1 MNSALELRDLHFGY
15 GPRAAVR
22 GVSLQ
27 LQAGDCYGFLG
38 HNGAGKTTVMR
49 LCLGLLQPAA
59 GSVRIFGI
67 DPRRDR
73 RHANSLLGALIE
85 RPGFHLPVSA
95 RKNLLALARLQG
107 INRMLAS
114 VEVERVIECVGLN
127 EAIDSRVGTFS
138 MGMRQRLGIAQ
149 ALLGKPRLLLL
160 DEPTNGLDPEGIADL
175 RALLQKL
182 TRDEGTAVMLSSH
195 QLAELDGLCNR
206 VGVLREGG
214 MVVEGDLE
222 SLRQRVGVQ
231 HVVRGEPLDAL
242 QQQLVQRKLQPTRD
256 GDRLLVDIG
265 QQPAHEVTRALA
277 TAANLTSFAP
287 EQATLERIYLHAGNA
302 TPDAATD
309 APASTTDDSAAAP
322 PPQLGSTGG
331 PRRRAFGFEAT
342 TILHRRSTL
351 PLLLA
356 PCAIAAWAAARYN
369 SRVAE
374 GLAKVDAGEQFSA
387 DAGSGFLSMAQ
398 SLQTAT
404 PALAFAVLWFA
415 SQTIASDL
423 ANDTL
428 RNSLIRSVNR
438 KDVLFGKVFVLL
450 SAMLIG
456 WLSVCATS
464 FAISWATVGF
474 GDLEEVTRFGDRELL
489 ANAADIWPTLLT
501 TLTQMT
507 LPLAAVITI
516 SAAASVIAR
525 RPALALAGAAAI
537 VYLPALARSFLG
549 EQSGWLLTSHMPL
562 GIRDDSALNYLAA
575 VSRGAA
581 DAMWSH
587 ADLAVYAPVVWL
599 AAGAAVLGFLVSR
612 LRVS

>member
-1 MNSALELRDLHFGY
+1 VNSALELRDLHFGY
-15 GPRAAVR
+15 GQRAAVR

-49 LCLGLLQPAA
+49 LCLGLLQPAS

-67 DPRRDR
+67 DPTRDR
-73 RHANSLLGALIE
+73 RRANSLLGALIE

-107 INRMLAS
+107 INRLLAS

-127 EAIDSRVGTFS
+127 DAIDSRVGTFS

-175 RALLQKL
+175 RALLQML

-206 VGVLREGG
+206 VGVLREGS

-222 SLRQRVGVQ
+222 SLRRRVGVQ
-231 HVVRGEPLDAL
+231 HVVRGEPLDTL
-242 QQQLVQRKLQPTRD
+242 QQQLEQRDLQPTRD

-302 TPDAATD
+302 TRDAIDDTPATD
-309 APASTTDDSAAAP
+309 NNATEAPA
-322 PPQLGSTGG
+322 PQLGSIKG

-342 TILHRRSTL
+342 TLLHRRSTL
-351 PLLLA
+351 PLLLV

-369 SRVAE
+369 TRVQE

-423 ANDTL
+423 SNDTL
-428 RNSLIRSVNR
+428 RNSLIRSVHR

-450 SAMLIG
+450 SAMVVG
-456 WLSVCATS
+456 WLSLCATS

-474 GDLEEVTRFGDRELL
+474 GDLEEVSRFGDRDLL
-489 ANAADIWPTLLT
+489 AKAAEIWPTLLT

-507 LPLAAVITI
+507 LPLAAIVTI
-516 SAAASVIAR
+516 SAAASAIAK
-525 RPALALAGAAAI
+525 RPALALAAAAAL
-537 VYLPALARSFLG
+537 VYLPALTRSYLG

-562 GIRDDSALNYLAA
+562 GIRDDSAINYLAA

-587 ADLAVYAPVVWL
+587 ADLAVYAPVAWL
-599 AAGAAVLGFLVSR
+599 AAGAVVLGLLVSR